1 MGNNLIEELKN
12 IVYKE
17 NDEEHLNLFLSKHEK
32 ELLEIDPILLIGY
45 HVDFYLQKDQIK
57 KGLDVLNYYKS
68 KPYISMTV
76 EDFMNELYE
85 KINDDAYS
93 NNNSNRN
100 YTKLDLEKDLF
111 SDSFDKKVFAIKM
124 LSNMNV
130 RNYLDI
136 VNKFFLENKDDKL
149 NRILIIVLVE
159 QNISETFKCFIGG
172 VNRIIKPSEITL
184 PFEEKQYK
192 EIIEY
197 INNNVKNPDSLNR
210 LVEIFS
216 SINVM
221 SFPDKLFKNY
231 DNETIFNVLLRIEKE
246 SLGYKT
252 ESSSSSYE
260 NSLFDIVY
268 PYCC

>member
-1 MGNNLIEELKN
+1 MANNLIEELKN
-12 IVYKE
+12 IIYKE

-85 KINDDAYS
+85 KINDDAFL
-93 NNNSNRN
+93 NNSSNKN
-100 YTKLDLEKDLF
+100 YTKYDIEKDLF
-111 SDSFDKKVFAIKM
+111 SDSFEKQVVAIKR
-124 LSNMNV
+124 LSSMNV
-130 RNYLDI
+130 RNYLDLI
-136 VNKFFLENKDDKL
+136 NAFFLKNKNDKL
-149 NRILIIVLVE
+149 NRLLIIVLVE
-159 QNISETFKCFIGG
+159 QNISNTFKCYIGG
-172 VNRIIKPSEITL
+172 IYRSIKPSEITL

-192 EIIEY
+192 EMIDY

-210 LVEIFS
+210 LIDIFS

-231 DNETIFNVLLRIEKE
+231 DSETIFKVLLRIEKE

-260 NSLFDIVY
+260 NNLFDIVY
-268 PYCC
+268 PYCF